1 MSLPSASPPAGAS
14 NGAPDSTQGEPRD
27 SGSGQL
33 ALLGERIPGLVFQ
46 LLRDTRGQLRFPL
59 LAGDERMLQGADR
72 QKLAQ
77 SAEPALERIARSD
90 YIKLMSALE
99 HSALALT
106 TLAIQLRILRLDG
119 ATRWVTVRARPE
131 RTSDGSTLWHG
142 VLIDVSEQVVQQRHL
157 RKLSDT
163 DELTGL
169 ANRRRLMQRLREE
182 MSSARRHAR
191 PLSLLLL
198 DLDHFKRINDTW
210 GHLKGDQVLKQLAE
224 LCCNALRGEDLVARL
239 GGEELAILLPCT
251 PIEAAVQLAER
262 LREAIAGHD
271 FGITQGRVTASLGA
285 AEYQDNDTI
294 DELIERADRGLYAAK
309 HAGRNR
315 VLRA

>member
-1 MSLPSASPPAGAS
+1 MSLPSASLT
-14 NGAPDSTQGEPRD
+14 NGAPDSPKGD
-27 SGSGQL
+27 SSASDSERL
-33 ALLGERIPGLVFQ
+33 ALLGARIPGLVFQ
-46 LLRDTRGQLRFPL
+46 LRRDACGQLRFPL
-59 LAGDERMLQGADR
+59 LAGEELMLQGADR
-72 QKLAQ
+72 QTLAQ
-77 SAEPALERIARSD
+77 SAEPVLERIARSD
-90 YIKLMSALE
+90 HIKLMSALE
-99 HSALALT
+99 QSALALSI
-106 TLAIQLRILRLDG
+106 LAIQLRILRPDG

-131 RTSDGSTLWHG
+131 RTSDGGTLWHG
-142 VLIDVSEQVVQQRHL
+142 VLIDVSEQVVQQRRL

-182 MSSARRHAR
+182 MSSASRHAR

-251 PIEAAVQLAER
+251 PIAAALRLAER

-271 FGITQGRVTASLGA
+271 FGITQGRVTASLGV
-285 AEYQDNDTI
+285 AEYRDNDSI
-294 DELIERADRGLYAAK
+294 DAFIERADRGLYAAK
-309 HAGRNR
+309 RAGRNR
-315 VLRA
+315 VLCL

>member
-1 MSLPSASPPAGAS
+1 MSLPSATPPAGVP
-14 NGAPDSTQGEPRD
+14 NGTPESPSD
-27 SGSGQL
+27 GSRNSDDKRL

-46 LLRDTRGQLRFPL
+46 LLRDTRGQLSFPL

-72 QKLAQ
+72 QRLAQ
-77 SAEPALERIARSD
+77 SATPVLERIARSD
-90 YIKLMSALE
+90 HIKLMSALE
-99 HSALALT
+99 QSAQALT

-119 ATRWVTVRARPE
+119 ATRWVMVRARPE
-131 RTSDGSTLWHG
+131 RTSNGGTLWHG
-142 VLIDVSEQVVQQRHL
+142 ILIDVSEQVVQQRRL
-157 RKLSDT
+157 RRLSDT
-163 DELTGL
+163 DGLTGL

-182 MSSARRHAR
+182 MAGARRHER

-251 PIEAAVQLAER
+251 PIDAAMQLAER
-262 LREAIAGHD
+262 LRAAIAGHD
-271 FGITQGRVTASLGA
+271 FGITQGRVTASLGV
-285 AEYQDNDTI
+285 AEHRENDSI
-294 DELIERADRGLYAAK
+294 DAFIERADRGLYAAK

-315 VLRA
+315 VLRV